1 MKTKFWLSLGLLVCA
16 SSPLAQTPR
25 SALLSMAFG
34 NTRTPTRP
42 MTIGSA

>member
-16 SSPLAQTPR
+16 SSPLPKRRA
-25 SALLSMAFG
+25 AFLSMAFG

>member
-1 MKTKFWLSLGLLVCA
+1 MKTKFWLSGAAGLRVI
-16 SSPLAQTPR
+16 PLPKRRA
-25 SALLSMAFG
+25 AFLSMAFG